1 MKKQSIRV
9 VGLLMA
15 AMLVVSS
22 FSMAYGKRKVHT
34 LSVVSYNIRHGEG
47 IDGKT
52 DYARIARHFINQKA
66 DVVAVQEVDSVT
78 GRSGGEYVLA
88 RLSECS
94 GLYPTFAK
102 AIAFDGGSY
111 GIGILSKEQPVS
123 VRRVRLPGREEERVL
138 LMAEFKDYIFACLH
152 LSLTPEDQL
161 ASVPIIL
168 ENVKGACKPFI
179 LAGDWNALPSDA
191 FVAEMRQM
199 FFLVN
204 DTTQPTYPADTPDSL
219 LDYIA
224 VCAPSETKVQV
235 DRFTVI
241 ADSVSSD
248 HRPIA
253 ARLSWKGK

>member
-1 MKKQSIRV
+1 MKKQAIRIA
-9 VGLLMA
+9 GLLMA
-15 AMLVVSS
+15 TMLVVSS
-22 FSMAYGKRKVHT
+22 FSLAYGKRKMHT

-47 IDGKT
+47 LDGKT
-52 DYARIARHFINQKA
+52 DYARIARHFVNQKA

-78 GRSGGEYVLA
+78 GRSGGEYVLE
-88 RLSECS
+88 RLADCS

-111 GIGILSKEQPVS
+111 GIGILSKEKPLE
-123 VRRVRLPGREEERVL
+123 VRRVCLPGREEARVL

-152 LSLTPEDQL
+152 LSLTPEDQM

-168 ENVKGACKPFI
+168 ENVKGVQKPFV
-179 LAGDWNALPSDA
+179 LAGDWNALPGDA
-191 FVAEMRQM
+191 FVAEMRQS
-199 FFLVN
+199 FVLAN
-204 DTTQPTYPADTPDSL
+204 DTTQSTYPADSPDSL

-224 VCAPSETKVQV
+224 VCAPSKVQV

-253 ARLSWKGK
+253 ARLSWNNK